1 MEKHLASLRRPAVFC
16 VRTSV
21 AHRGPRLLAAI
32 TIALAL
38 TSCGNRAALDPNLRS
53 SATITRSRRGARA
66 AEPAPTPPDPPDAE
80 PEPSNEPA
88 SAEWWSAYTSR
99 EALDSFE
106 GRASYYADRFEGRS
120 TASGE
125 PYRASERTAASRDLS
140 FGTILRVTRADTGE
154 SVIVRVNDRGPFGD
168 RSRVLDLSRSA
179 AEALDMIRR
188 GVIDVRVEILERPE
202 ND

>member
-1 MEKHLASLRRPAVFC
+1 MTVVKSAGVRHILALSLSAAVS
-16 VRTSV
+16 SV
-21 AHRGPRLLAAI
+21 APACGARGP
-32 TIALAL
+32 
-38 TSCGNRAALDPNLRS
+38 LDPNLRS
-53 SATITRSRRGARA
+53 SATITRSRRGVAPRA
-66 AEPAPTPPDPPDAE
+66 APAADSGDEVEGP
-80 PEPSNEPA
+80 NG
-88 SAEWWSAYTSR
+88 WWSRYEMA
-99 EALDSFE
+99 EAIATFE

-125 PYRASERTAASRDLS
+125 PYRASERTAASRDLA

-179 AEALDMIRR
+179 AEALEMIRR

-202 ND
+202 

>member
-1 MEKHLASLRRPAVFC
+1 MTVVKSAGVRHILALSLSAAVS
-16 VRTSV
+16 SV
-21 AHRGPRLLAAI
+21 APACGARGP
-32 TIALAL
+32 
-38 TSCGNRAALDPNLRS
+38 LDPNLRS
-53 SATITRSRRGARA
+53 SATITRSRRGAAPRSAPA
-66 AEPAPTPPDPPDAE
+66 ADSGDEVEGRSPP
-80 PEPSNEPA
+80 PEAGGPNG
-88 SAEWWSAYTSR
+88 WWSRYETA
-99 EALDSFE
+99 EAIATFE

-125 PYRASERTAASRDLS
+125 PYRASERTAASRDLA

-188 GVIDVRVEILERPE
+188 GVIDVRVEILERSE
-202 ND
+202 

>member
-1 MEKHLASLRRPAVFC
+1 MRIS
-16 VRTSV
+16 SV
-21 AHRGPRLLAAI
+21 SAGRNGLRLLAAL
-32 TIALAL
+32 TLGLAL

-53 SATITRSRRGARA
+53 SATITRSRRGVR
-66 AEPAPTPPDPPDAE
+66 AEPAPAPLDAGAPAAE
-80 PEPSNEPA
+80 PEPSEEPA
-88 SAEWWSAYTSR
+88 GGEWWSAYTGR
-99 EALDSFE
+99 EAIDTFE

-125 PYRASERTAASRDLS
+125 PYRASERTAASRDLA
-140 FGTILRVTRADTGE
+140 FGTILRVTRADTGV

-188 GVIDVRVEILERPE
+188 GVIDVRVEVLERPE
-202 ND
+202 